1 MAESGRQSD
10 TSQDQLEVV
19 IGTSPSGSNLFPEIR
34 LVKPALLYGDRVRLF
49 SPMATLLAGISALS
63 HVQGVERAEV
73 MQAIAE
79 AMGESQQSN
88 LMETART
95 LIQLDSLPRATRR
108 KMLGAAGAKDVRQ
121 LVQKLDEA
129 WVELRQKVEI
139 LLEEAGAGELELALE
154 SGLVQVESLLDEER
168 PTSKESSRCLC

>member
-49 SPMATLLAGISALS
+49 SPMATLLAGIAVLS

-79 AMGESQQSN
+79 AMGEPQQSN
-88 LMETART
+88 LMETA
-95 LIQLDSLPRATRR
+95 
-108 KMLGAAGAKDVRQ
+108 
-121 LVQKLDEA
+121 
-129 WVELRQKVEI
+129 
-139 LLEEAGAGELELALE
+139 
-154 SGLVQVESLLDEER
+154 
-168 PTSKESSRCLC
+168 